1 MFGKT
6 KFLLLLTVVTLI
18 LSACAT
24 APQGVVVATINPP
37 EYDITSVA
45 QTRGD
50 AYIISID
57 DIQDPHGVINQNKKI
72 AFYVRNALKDALLKT
87 LTFNVQNRSAH
98 PFALRIKPEIDIFR
112 VTKEK
117 RSGYSIKKGEATIN
131 FSLLSS
137 SASLIG
143 STTEYAKVR
152 DSKPAGAENRSDE
165 DIMLELAKDICQN
178 FVKKLV
184 PTKSKE
190 FREFAKGN
198 SKVNI
203 GVIAAMNKNWDGA
216 IEVWEEVLKKDP
228 NNAPA
233 LYNSGIA
240 WEAKFGITYEA
251 KSGASFKS
259 IRFLRKALKKYKEA
273 YKLDTGNS
281 LYHKNYARL
290 KKKLEASKSLD
301 KLTEKISDDTVSGSD

>member
-6 KFLLLLTVVTLI
+6 KFLLLFTAIILI

-24 APQGVVVATINPP
+24 APPGVIVTTINPP
-37 EYDITSVA
+37 EYDITSAA

-87 LTFNVQNRSAH
+87 LTFNVQNRSSQ
-98 PFALRIKPEIDIFR
+98 PNALRIKPEIDIFR

-117 RSGYSIKKGEATIN
+117 RSGYLIKNGEATIN
-131 FSLLSS
+131 FSLKGSGT
-137 SASLIG
+137 SLIG

-152 DSKPAGAENRSDE
+152 DSQPAGARNRSDE

-190 FREFAKGN
+190 FREFAKGS

-203 GVIAAMNKNWDGA
+203 GVNAAMNENWDGA
-216 IEVWEEVLKKDP
+216 IEIWEEVLTKDP
-228 NNAPA
+228 DNAPA

-240 WEAKFGITYEA
+240 LEAKSGITYEG
-251 KSGASFKS
+251 KTGASFKS
-259 IRFLRKALKKYKEA
+259 IEFLRKALKRYKEA
-273 YKLDTGNS
+273 SKLDIGNS

-301 KLTEKISDDTVSGSD
+301 KLTQKISDDTVSGTD